1 MFPPRLSEVRR
12 NAAAKMENLYGTTL
26 ARLREICRNEALP
39 AFAAGQIARWLYV
52 RRAEGIDA
60 MTDLSRAARQHLSER
75 YEARIMPPL
84 RTSVS
89 ADGTKKYLFGS
100 PDGGYVETAYIPDG
114 GRATLCVSSQVG
126 CRMGCRFCATG
137 RQGLRRSLS
146 AGEILNQIIAIPES
160 PRLTNIVFM
169 GMGEPLDNYD
179 NVLAAIEILTAPWG
193 MAWSPARITLSTA
206 GVTPQL
212 DRLLRETKVHV
223 AVSLH
228 NPFHDQRA
236 EIMPIERAYPVRELS
251 EMLRR
256 HDFSGQRRLSFE
268 YILMEGLNDTPA
280 HIRELRRLLNGL
292 KCRINIIRFHRIPG
306 SPYFSPSRQR
316 MEAFRD
322 ALTAGGIH
330 TTIRASR
337 GEDIQAACGLLS
349 TAEAMGKDARD
360 DSAGTRTDD
369 MGGTACTRP

>member
-1 MFPPRLSEVRR
+1 
-12 NAAAKMENLYGTTL
+12 MENLYGTTL
-26 ARLREICRNEALP
+26 ARLREICRDHALP
-39 AFAAGQIARWLYV
+39 PFAAGQIARWLYV
-52 RRAEGIDA
+52 RRAAGIDS
-60 MTDLSRAARQHLSER
+60 MTDLSRDARRRLAQH
-75 YEARIMPPL
+75 YEARITPPL

-100 PDGGYVETAYIPDG
+100 AGDGYIEAACIPDG
-114 GRATLCVSSQVG
+114 ERTTLCVSSQVG

-137 RQGLRRSLS
+137 RQGLRRSLT
-146 AGEILNQIIAIPES
+146 AGEIINQILSIPES
-160 PRLTNIVFM
+160 GRLTNIVFM

-179 NVLAAIEILTAPWG
+179 NVLAALEILTAPWG
-193 MAWSPARITLSTA
+193 MAWSPTRITLSTA
-206 GVTPQL
+206 GVTPRLEQL
-212 DRLLRETKVHV
+212 LLQTKVHV

-236 EIMPIERAYPVRELS
+236 EIMPIELAYPVRELAR
-251 EMLRR
+251 MLRR

-268 YILMEGLNDTPA
+268 YILMEGLNDSPA

-292 KCRINIIRFHRIPG
+292 KCRINIIRFHRIPD
-306 SPYFSPSRQR
+306 SPYFSPPRR
-316 MEAFRD
+316 KMEAFRD

-349 TAEAMGKDARD
+349 TAEAMKRAAPD
-360 DSAGTRTDD
+360 DTAGTRAEQDGAARTE
-369 MGGTACTRP
+369 R

>member
-193 MAWSPARITLSTA
+193 MAWSPTRITLSTA

-212 DRLLRETKVHV
+212 DRLLRETKGHV
-223 AVSLH
+223 AVSPH
-228 NPFHDQRA
+228 NPLPDQRA
-236 EIMPIERAYPVRELS
+236 EIMPIQRA
-251 EMLRR
+251 
-256 HDFSGQRRLSFE
+256 
-268 YILMEGLNDTPA
+268 
-280 HIRELRRLLNGL
+280 
-292 KCRINIIRFHRIPG
+292 
-306 SPYFSPSRQR
+306 
-316 MEAFRD
+316 
-322 ALTAGGIH
+322 
-330 TTIRASR
+330 
-337 GEDIQAACGLLS
+337 
-349 TAEAMGKDARD
+349 
-360 DSAGTRTDD
+360 
-369 MGGTACTRP
+369 

>member
-1 MFPPRLSEVRR
+1 
-12 NAAAKMENLYGTTL
+12 MENLYGMTL
-26 ARLREICRNEALP
+26 ARLREICRDEALP

-52 RRAEGIDA
+52 RHAGSIDA
-60 MTDLSRAARQHLSER
+60 MTDLSLAARQRLAAR
-75 YEARIMPPL
+75 YEARLTPPL

-100 PDGGYVETAYIPDG
+100 PDEGFVEAAYIPDG
-114 GRATLCVSSQVG
+114 DRATLCVSSQVG

-137 RQGLRRSLS
+137 RQGLRRSLTG
-146 AGEILNQIIAIPES
+146 GEILNQILSIPES
-160 PRLTNIVFM
+160 DRLTNLVFM

-179 NVLAAIEILTAPWG
+179 NVVAALEVLTSPWG
-193 MAWSPARITLSTA
+193 MAWSPTRITLSTA

-212 DRLLRETKVHV
+212 ERLLQQTRVHI

-236 EIMPIERAYPVRELS
+236 EIMPIERAYPVRELAD
-251 EMLRR
+251 MLRR

-268 YILMEGLNDTPA
+268 YILMEGLNDSPA

-292 KCRINIIRFHRIPG
+292 KCRINIIRFHRIPD
-306 SPYFSPSRQR
+306 SPYFSPPRPK

-322 ALTAGGIH
+322 ALTSGGIH

-349 TAEAMGKDARD
+349 TAEAMKR
-360 DSAGTRTDD
+360 AGAQHGGAADTQHTDK
-369 MGGTACTRP
+369 P

>member
-1 MFPPRLSEVRR
+1 
-12 NAAAKMENLYGTTL
+12 MENLYGMTL
-26 ARLREICRNEALP
+26 TRLREICRDEALP

-52 RRAEGIDA
+52 RRVQQVDA
-60 MTDLSRAARQHLSER
+60 MTDLSRAAREKLAR
-75 YEARIMPPL
+75 RFEARLTPPL

-89 ADGTKKYLFGS
+89 ADGTKKYLFGT
-100 PDGGYVETAYIPDG
+100 PDEGFIEAAYIPDG
-114 GRATLCVSSQVG
+114 ERATLCVSAQVG

-146 AGEILNQIIAIPES
+146 TGEILNQILAIPES
-160 PRLTNIVFM
+160 ARLTNIVFM

-179 NVLAAIEILTAPWG
+179 NVLAALEILTSPWG
-193 MAWSPARITLSTA
+193 MAWSPTRITLSTA
-206 GVTPQL
+206 GITPRLEQL
-212 DRLLRETKVHV
+212 IEATKVHI

-236 EIMPIERAYPVRELS
+236 EIMPVEKAYPIRELTD
-251 EMLRR
+251 MLRR

-268 YILMEGLNDTPA
+268 YILMEGLNDTAA

-292 KCRINIIRFHRIPG
+292 NCRINIIRFHRIPD
-306 SPYFSPSRQR
+306 SPYFSPPRQK

-322 ALTAGGIH
+322 RLTAGGIH

-349 TAEAMGKDARD
+349 TSEAMRRAEQQRRSQDHD
-360 DSAGTRTDD
+360 
-369 MGGTACTRP
+369 TAEGDTHRPTTKQTTER

>member
-1 MFPPRLSEVRR
+1 
-12 NAAAKMENLYGTTL
+12 MENLYGMTL
-26 ARLREICRNEALP
+26 ARLREICRDEALP

-52 RRAEGIDA
+52 RHAGSIDA
-60 MTDLSRAARQHLSER
+60 MTDLSLAARQRLAPR
-75 YEARIMPPL
+75 YEARLTPPL

-100 PDGGYVETAYIPDG
+100 PDEGFVEAAYIPDG
-114 GRATLCVSSQVG
+114 DRATLCVSSQVG

-137 RQGLRRSLS
+137 RQGLRRSLT
-146 AGEILNQIIAIPES
+146 AGEILNQILSIPES
-160 PRLTNIVFM
+160 GRLTNLVFM

-179 NVLAAIEILTAPWG
+179 NVVAALEVLTSPWG
-193 MAWSPARITLSTA
+193 MAWSPTRITLSTA

-212 DRLLRETKVHV
+212 ERLLQQTRVHI

-236 EIMPIERAYPVRELS
+236 EIMPIERAYPVRELAD
-251 EMLRR
+251 MLRR

-268 YILMEGLNDTPA
+268 YILMEGLNDSPA

-292 KCRINIIRFHRIPG
+292 KCRINIIRFHRIPD
-306 SPYFSPSRQR
+306 SPYFSPPRPK

-349 TAEAMGKDARD
+349 TAEAMKRAGARPSGAAD
-360 DSAGTRTDD
+360 TQHTDK
-369 MGGTACTRP
+369 P